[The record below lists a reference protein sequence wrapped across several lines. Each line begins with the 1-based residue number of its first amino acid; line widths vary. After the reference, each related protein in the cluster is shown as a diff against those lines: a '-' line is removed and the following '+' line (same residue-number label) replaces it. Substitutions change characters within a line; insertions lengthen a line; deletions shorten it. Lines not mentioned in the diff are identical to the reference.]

1 MHDNDNA
8 LEREKC
14 KTKAEMEE
22 THLVELNS
30 SSEANKSLK

>member
-14 KTKAEMEE
+14 KTKAGMKE
-22 THLVELNS
+22 TFGRTKFLNS
-30 SSEANKSLK
+30 EVNKNLK